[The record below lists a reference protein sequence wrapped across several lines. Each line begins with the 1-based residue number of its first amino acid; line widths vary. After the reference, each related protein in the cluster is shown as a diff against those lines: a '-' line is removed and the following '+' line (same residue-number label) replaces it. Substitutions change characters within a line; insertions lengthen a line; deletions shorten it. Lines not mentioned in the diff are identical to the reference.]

1 MGAGS
6 KQARE
11 FWLWNL
17 IDEIKAGVEAKG
29 YHTFLP
35 PRQDGAIPLARVVE
49 LLGRRGILVRQVGGD
64 NSPCSAAR
72 NIELLGIT
80 EQAN

>member
-6 KQARE
+6 KQARA

-17 IDEIKAGVEAKG
+17 IDEIQSGVEAKG
-29 YHTFLP
+29 YHTFP
-35 PRQDGAIPLARVVE
+35 APRQNGAVPLSRIVE

-64 NSPCSAAR
+64 NEPCSAAR
-72 NIELLGIT
+72 NIALLGIT